1 MQRLTLTR
9 PKLNMPLWG
18 LIHANRYADNTGL
31 AFGSLFSKSHF
42 SDGQRVEGLLLFTSP
57 LHAEIYRLRLQAL
70 GDSGW
75 RRFCTEDSDIARI
88 IGGLREERL
97 QLWAVAGFAASEM
110 QQLLLDENQ
119 LLMTSSIGIDVML
132 SRNEDESGAVLNLP
146 SEAVHVLQTIS
157 QTLLARGRGMLSSD
171 VHEEPWQCS
180 AFDED
185 AWDERA
191 ADALARIAT
200 LEYVDYQKIW
210 HKERPAVALAQ
221 YDQIMGEWLFIGTTG
236 QSH

>member
-1 MQRLTLTR
+1 MQRLTLNQ

-18 LIHANRYADNTGL
+18 LIHENRYADNTGL

-42 SDGQRVEGLLLFTSP
+42 SDGQRVDGLLLFTSP

-88 IGGLREERL
+88 IGGLQEERL

-110 QQLLLDENQ
+110 RQLLLDENQ

-132 SRNEDESGAVLNLP
+132 RRDEDECETVLRLP
-146 SEAVHVLQTIS
+146 SQAVHLLQAVS
-157 QTLLARGRGMLSSD
+157 HTLLARGREAPVAD
-171 VHEEPWQCS
+171 VDDEPGQWPACD
-180 AFDED
+180 DE
-185 AWDERA
+185 WDERA
-191 ADALARIAT
+191 ADALERVAT
-200 LEYVDYQKIW
+200 LGYVDYQKIW
-210 HKERPAVALAQ
+210 GNERPAVVLAQ
-221 YDQIMGEWLFIGTTG
+221 YDQSMREWLFMGATG
-236 QSH
+236 PSH